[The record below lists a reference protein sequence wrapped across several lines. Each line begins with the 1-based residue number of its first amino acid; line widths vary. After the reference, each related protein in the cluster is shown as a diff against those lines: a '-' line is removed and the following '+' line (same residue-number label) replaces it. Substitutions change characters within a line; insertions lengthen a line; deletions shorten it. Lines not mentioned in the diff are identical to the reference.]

1 MSGDTV
7 DTDSWDFLLMSTELL
22 HTLSASTDESGNV
35 DKPPQMVTVIKP
47 ETGWVR
53 LNVREIW
60 RYRGLLLQLVW
71 RDFSAKYRQSVIGV
85 GWAVIN
91 PLVQMALYTLVFGRM
106 ARLPSEGSPYPV
118 FVFAGLLPWMYFSGC
133 LSGVSSSTVNSSNLL
148 TKIYF
153 PRLILPLSRLANG
166 LIDFGIQFVMLG
178 VMMAWYGVTPS
189 WAILTIPLFLCLCMV
204 SAASIGLWAA
214 ALSVKY
220 RDVNQLT
227 SVMARMWMWLTPVAY
242 SIDLVPESWRTVY
255 RLNPMV
261 GAIEGFRWALLGKV
275 QPDWEMVAF
284 STAIAGCL
292 LTGGLY
298 FFRRTEGTFA
308 DVI

>member
-1 MSGDTV
+1 
-7 DTDSWDFLLMSTELL
+7 MSTELL
-22 HTLSASTDESGNV
+22 HTPSASTGESGNV
-35 DKPPQMVTVIKP
+35 DKPPHMVTVIKP

-53 LNVREIW
+53 LNVRELW
-60 RYRGLLLQLVW
+60 RYRELLLQLVW

-91 PLVQMALYTLVFGRM
+91 PLVRMALYTLVFGQL

-178 VMMAWYGVTPS
+178 LLMAWYGVTPS

-204 SAASIGLWAA
+204 SASSIGLWAA

-220 RDVNQLT
+220 RDINQLT

-242 SIDLVPESWRTVY
+242 SIDLVPESWRPIY

-261 GAIEGFRWALLGKV
+261 GAIEGFRWALLGKA
-275 QPDWEMVAF
+275 QPDWEMIAV

-292 LTGGLY
+292 FTGGLY